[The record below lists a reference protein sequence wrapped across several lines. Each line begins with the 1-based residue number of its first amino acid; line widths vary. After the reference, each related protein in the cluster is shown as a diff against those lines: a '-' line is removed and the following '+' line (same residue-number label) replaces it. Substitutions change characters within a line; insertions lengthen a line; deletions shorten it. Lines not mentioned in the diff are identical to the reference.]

1 MKALFIT
8 CLLVL
13 VISLTINAQEVKQ
26 LSTTVQ
32 IDSLIKANSGKTLMI
47 NLWATWCEP
56 CVEEFPDLIK
66 LYKDYRDKNFVL
78 VFISLDQPG
87 DLKTK
92 VIPFLKDNGVDF
104 TTYIN
109 GFKKQED
116 MINSIDRNWDGAIPA
131 TYIFDNAGVITASLI
146 GGKTYDEFLNEVKKN
161 LPND

>member
-1 MKALFIT
+1 
-8 CLLVL
+8 LVL

-116 MINSIDRNWDGAIPA
+116 MINSINRNWDGAIPA
-131 TYIFDNAGVITASLI
+131 TYIFDNTGVITASLI
-146 GGKTYDEFLNEVKKN
+146 GGKTYNEFLNEVKKD

>member
-1 MKALFIT
+1 
-8 CLLVL
+8 VL

-131 TYIFDNAGVITASLI
+131 TYIFDNAGVITSSLI